1 MKLIDSVI
9 DVNPDL
15 SLLNIQDNKKF
26 VFFDIE
32 TTGFVAVQTSL
43 YLIGCIYKENDI
55 WKFRQW
61 FLESH
66 NEEPAVLREFSEFLA
81 TFDTIIHFNG
91 TTFDIPYMNKKY
103 ARYKQPS
110 PFDRLESIDIYKCI
124 SPYKKYLALDS
135 LKQKSCEQFLGL
147 FREDPFSGGE
157 LIQLYKAYTET
168 FDKRLL
174 EVLLLH
180 NSEDLTGMLSILPML
195 AYARIF
201 DTKPDFVSSTL
212 HEYTTAD
219 NVTTAQEL
227 FFEFAY
233 PFCIPVAFKYTIE
246 NNILL
251 SFEENR
257 LKLRVPVYS
266 GELKY
271 FYPNY
276 KDYFYLPIEDYAIHK
291 SVAQFVDKEYRQ
303 KATAAN
309 CYAKKTGDFIPV
321 CAKVVKTLETV
332 PIFKESAAATT
343 AYFELPESGNDI
355 DFYKLYLEF
364 LLKNI

>member
-1 MKLIDSVI
+1 MKLIDSTI
-9 DVNPDL
+9 DANPDL
-15 SLLNIQDNKKF
+15 SLLNMQSNCKF

-32 TTGFVAVQTSL
+32 TTGFVAAQTSL
-43 YLIGCIYKENDI
+43 YLIGCVFKDNDH

-66 NEEPAVLREFSEFLA
+66 NEEPEVLRDFAKFLT

-91 TTFDIPYMNKKY
+91 ATFDIPYMNKKY

-110 PFDRLESIDIYKCI
+110 PFERLESIDIYKCI
-124 SPYKKYLALDS
+124 SPYKKYLVLDS

-180 NSEDLTGMLSILPML
+180 NREDLTGMLSILPML

-201 DTKPDFVSSTL
+201 DTKPNFTSSVLHDYKSVDKTVVS
-212 HEYTTAD
+212 
-219 NVTTAQEL
+219 QEL
-227 FFEFAY
+227 FLEFEY
-233 PFCIPVAFKYTIE
+233 PFIVPVAFKYTIE
-246 NNILL
+246 NNIFL
-251 SFEENR
+251 SFDKNK
-257 LKLRVPVYS
+257 LKLRTPVYS

-291 SVAQFVDKEYRQ
+291 SVAQFVDKDYRQ

-309 CYAKKTGDFIPV
+309 CYSRKNGFFIPV
-321 CAKVVKTLETV
+321 NAKSVK
-332 PIFKESAAATT
+332 PITSIPVFKEAATSEP
-343 AYFELPESGNDI
+343 AYLELPEAKDNSDFFNTYLDI
-355 DFYKLYLEF
+355 
-364 LLKNI
+364 LLK